1 MIATHTNRT
10 MYSDRFMVGP
20 KRSPRSGG
28 PPMANAYRAS
38 VTAFTRPPGSG
49 RSRTGTFAAAS
60 YSIFSESAEGVSPV
74 RDDSSSAGLRSR
86 SLAFTGTLKRVP
98 VDLSGEL
105 IAHTESVTV
114 GPRSVAV
121 FSDPRE

>member
-1 MIATHTNRT
+1 
-10 MYSDRFMVGP
+10 
-20 KRSPRSGG
+20 
-28 PPMANAYRAS
+28 MASAHRAR
-38 VTAFTRPPGSG
+38 VTAFTRPPETG

-74 RDDSSSAGLRSR
+74 RDDSSSAGLRSG
-86 SLAFTGTLKRVP
+86 SLAFAGTLKRVP

-105 IAHTESVTV
+105 IGDTESVTV

-121 FSDPRE
+121 LSDPRERGKKAAIIRDG